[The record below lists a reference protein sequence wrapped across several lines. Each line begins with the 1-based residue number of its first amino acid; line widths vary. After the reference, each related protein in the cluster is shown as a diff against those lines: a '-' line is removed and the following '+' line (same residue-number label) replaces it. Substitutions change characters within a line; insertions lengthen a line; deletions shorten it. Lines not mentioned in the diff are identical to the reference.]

1 MLQTLLL
8 MAMAAV
14 PNPTRPT
21 PPEGIEARA
30 LAVGAEAP
38 EVALPTAQGGTWSLH
53 EALRSGPA
61 VLVFYR
67 GHW

>member
-1 MLQTLLL
+1 VIPTLLL

-30 LAVGAEAP
+30 LAVGAEAS

-61 VLVFYR
+61 VLIFYR

>member
-1 MLQTLLL
+1 MIPTLLL

-21 PPEGIEARA
+21 PPEGIETRA

-38 EVALPTAQGGTWSLH
+38 EVALSAAHGGTWSLR
-53 EALRSGPA
+53 ESLQSGPA

>member
-1 MLQTLLL
+1 VIPTLLL
-8 MAMAAV
+8 MAMAV

-53 EALRSGPA
+53 ESLRSGPA